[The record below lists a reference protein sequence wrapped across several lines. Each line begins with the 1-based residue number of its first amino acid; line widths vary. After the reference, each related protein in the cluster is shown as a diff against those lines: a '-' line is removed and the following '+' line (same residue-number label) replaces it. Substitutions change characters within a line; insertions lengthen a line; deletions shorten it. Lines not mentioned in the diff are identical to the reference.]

1 MFYLIK
7 EMAATD
13 PGEQTAFNPEL
24 YLSPNEQDLLLTAL
38 QSNIPNSAAYSK
50 MMPVAKPI
58 QPRQNSNPILQQ
70 AVRHTSSGNQNL
82 YGSPIQQTPGSA
94 TFGSGNMSYAGSPF
108 LDYELDEGSFDW
120 DLNGQQM
127 IGNLPG
133 TSTSADDEEGDL
145 HDKRKNPGDEDA
157 DDDDGG
163 GKRREGDDKLTKKP
177 GRKPLTSEPTSV
189 SSLWLNT
196 TEVGTNSVFRS
207 ERPRIVQLRERSES
221 EKRDI

>member
-1 MFYLIK
+1 
-7 EMAATD
+7 MAATD
-13 PGEQTAFNPEL
+13 LGEQTAFTPEL
-24 YLSPNEQDLLLTAL
+24 YLSPTEQDLLLTAL
-38 QSNIPNSAAYSK
+38 QSNTPNSATYSK
-50 MMPVAKPI
+50 MISVVKPI
-58 QPRQNSNPILQQ
+58 QPRQNSNPVLQQ
-70 AVRHTSSGNQNL
+70 AVRHASSGNNNV
-82 YGSPIQQTPGSA
+82 YESPIQQTPGSA

-189 SSLWLNT
+189 STHWLDA
-196 TEVGTNSVFRS
+196 TEMCTNSVTRS
-207 ERPRIVQLRERSES
+207 ARLRIVQLRERSEN
-221 EKRDI
+221 ERRDTSRN

>member
-1 MFYLIK
+1 
-7 EMAATD
+7 MAATD
-13 PGEQTAFNPEL
+13 LGEQTAFTPEL

-38 QSNIPNSAAYSK
+38 QSNTPNNSAYSK
-50 MMPVAKPI
+50 MISVGKPI
-58 QPRQNSNPILQQ
+58 QPRQNSNPALKQ
-70 AVRHTSSGNQNL
+70 AVRHASSDNNNV
-82 YGSPIQQTPGSA
+82 YASPIQQTPGSA

-189 SSLWLNT
+189 STHWLDA
-196 TEVGTNSVFRS
+196 TELHTNSVPRS
-207 ERPRIVQLRERSES
+207 VRLRIVQLRERSEN
-221 EKRDI
+221 ERRDI